1 MRNSRNKFKVH
12 NTPNTVMVETEDM
25 KEIVDFLSTN
35 REARDEALT
44 IILSFTATMVN
55 RRKFL
60 PTDVIKQ
67 LLRLIAD
74 CIDDEPITSKAF

>member
-1 MRNSRNKFKVH
+1 
-12 NTPNTVMVETEDM
+12 MVELVDQM

-35 REARDEALT
+35 REARDEALS
-44 IILSFTATMVN
+44 IILSFTATEVN

-60 PTDVIKQ
+60 ESDVIKQ

-74 CIDDEPITSKAF
+74 CIEDEPITSKAF

>member
-1 MRNSRNKFKVH
+1 
-12 NTPNTVMVETEDM
+12 MVEADQM
-25 KEIVDFLSTN
+25 KEIVEFLSSN
-35 REARDEALT
+35 REARNEALT
-44 IILSFTATMVN
+44 IILSFTATEVN

-60 PTDVIKQ
+60 DTDAIKQ

>member
-1 MRNSRNKFKVH
+1 
-12 NTPNTVMVETEDM
+12 MVETEDM